1 MFCSRR
7 LLRVSWTER
16 WTNLSILEELNVELS
31 LVKYIAKRKLKI
43 SDTSKEVVA
52 LPKHY
57 HKREIQQRETD
68 RQRMRLIDN
77 TEARIGKPIN
87 ECVRIAIDRR
97 SGERSVE
104 LLQSSTLRT
113 EDDTHTRTI

>member
-68 RQRMRLIDN
+68 RQ
-77 TEARIGKPIN
+77 TEN
-87 ECVRIAIDRR
+87 EIDRQHR
-97 SGERSVE
+97 GKDRKADQRV
-104 LLQSSTLRT
+104 RT
-113 EDDTHTRTI
+113 NSNRPKKWREECRAAAIVNPQD